1 MESIERVSKGDAL
14 NKDTLYMLGGV
25 ALVVFG
31 AGLILSN
38 PIVRRYMGQLGIA
51 DLAGNVMPDIE
62 RYMKIRSM

>member
-1 MESIERVSKGDAL
+1 
-14 NKDTLYMLGGV
+14 MLGGV